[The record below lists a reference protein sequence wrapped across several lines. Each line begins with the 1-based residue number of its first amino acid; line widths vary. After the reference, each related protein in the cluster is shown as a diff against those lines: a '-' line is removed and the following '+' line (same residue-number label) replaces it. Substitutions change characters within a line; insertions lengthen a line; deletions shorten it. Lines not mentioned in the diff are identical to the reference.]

1 MLLTLFNFKELNLIK
16 LFLNLYFLSINIIMF
31 IWKLIQLK
39 LCNKIKS
46 SVLIVKNFVDI
57 QGVPRNMI
65 VNRRLKG
72 RLRSLKILTKNL
84 SNHSLG
90 CLER

>member
-1 MLLTLFNFKELNLIK
+1 
-16 LFLNLYFLSINIIMF
+16 MF
-31 IWKLIQLK
+31 IWKLIELK

-72 RLRSLKILTKNL
+72 RLRSLKILTNL
-84 SNHSLG
+84 SIYFFMLDSSNNTKYL
-90 CLER
+90 